1 MSTAQNQIRDGV
13 RRIYQRF
20 ESGDIPKKKPQPSGL
35 MGKKKESA
43 LTDEEVTLH
52 YMGVVRDIWRNK
64 NG

>member
-20 ESGDIPKKKPQPSGL
+20 ESGDVPKKSPKPSGL
-35 MGKKKESA
+35 MGKKKEEP
-43 LTDEEVTLH
+43 TGEDVTLH